1 MIYKMFCLLVGFLII
16 TLHYFML
23 KERPFLLGNNI
34 IIIIMDVV
42 EELDTRLK
50 SQICHPVLL
59 CTYTDCLLKVHVIV
73 VSKKPKLKM
82 LLRKKMLM

>member
-50 SQICHPVLL
+50 NQICHPILL

-73 VSKKPKLKM
+73 YSV
-82 LLRKKMLM
+82 